1 MLRPTRRNNNKTHI
15 EHNVDHCPRKH
26 PSGWPEEE
34 DAPDQGGDGKVQGR
48 VRGIPEALATGEQ
61 KARGSK
67 QGGRWTHTYV
77 YSGGTPEIGFN
88 YYGGVVVVLVAPS
101 VTSCRAN
108 NRHKYQQINSR
119 GWIAM
124 AQSVSQQTAGP
135 SS

>member
-67 QGGRWTHTYV
+67 QGGGHIPFYIVVPPKLGLIITA
-77 YSGGTPEIGFN
+77 
-88 YYGGVVVVLVAPS
+88 VVVVLVAPS

-108 NRHKYQQINSR
+108 ISTNTSKLIR
-119 GWIAM
+119 GD
-124 AQSVSQQTAGP
+124 G
-135 SS
+135 